1 MSCNLEE
8 KIAERTQ
15 ELKDAVEE
23 YNAAANTLNVAKEKV
38 LTLQGRLTELQ
49 TLKTDHPDEW

>member
-8 KIAERTQ
+8 KIAERTK

-49 TLKTDHPDEW
+49 TLKTDHPDE